1 MNKRSQGFLFAITSL
16 LSFILLNALFFS
28 YFYAVNQADWLI
40 TLFTA
45 RLMYIPL
52 YIYLIM
58 GSLLIGA
65 IVTTI
70 FYLLMRQQWRQI
82 ESKLALLG
90 SGQYEADI
98 FQMTTTNTA
107 AFDLDASV
115 ERLRQKMISLQQE
128 IQTYSN
134 RPQLVDGANKE
145 EILTQERHRLAREL
159 HDSVSQQLFA
169 AMMMLSALNEIAGKP
184 EKTVQLTKQLKLV
197 ETIINEAQSEMRA
210 LLLHLR
216 PISLEGKSLRQGII
230 QLLKELTTKIQLKMQ
245 WDISDVKLSSGVEDN
260 LFRIVQELLSNTL
273 RHSQAKSL
281 EVYLKQVEQ
290 MVILKVV
297 DDGIGFDM
305 QKGNHAGSYGLNNI
319 RERTASI
326 GGTAKI
332 ISFPKQ
338 GTSVEI
344 RVPLVRDTKAQSD
357 ASL

>member
-1 MNKRSQGFLFAITSL
+1 MSKRAQGFLFAITSL

-28 YFYAVNQADWLI
+28 YFYAVDQSDWLI

-45 RLMYIPL
+45 QLMYLPI
-52 YIYLIM
+52 YVYLIV
-58 GSLLIGA
+58 GSLLTGGVITM
-65 IVTTI
+65 IC
-70 FYLLMRQQWRQI
+70 FLLVRQQMRPV

-90 SGQYEADI
+90 TGQYEADI
-98 FQMTTTNTA
+98 FKKPASETT
-107 AFDLDASV
+107 FDLDASV
-115 ERLRQKMISLQQE
+115 EKLRQKMISLQQE
-128 IQTYSN
+128 IQTYSE

-169 AMMMLSALNEIAGKP
+169 AMMMLSALNEIAGNPDKAA
-184 EKTVQLTKQLKLV
+184 QLNKQLKLV

-230 QLLKELTTKIQLKMQ
+230 QLLKELTTKIQLKIQ
-245 WDISDVKLSSGVEDN
+245 WDINDVQLTSGVEDN

-290 MVILKVV
+290 MVVLKVV
-297 DDGIGFDM
+297 DDGVGFDM
-305 QKGNHAGSYGLNNI
+305 QKSNHAGSYGLNNI

-344 RVPLVRDTKAQSD
+344 RVPLVRAEETLKNGQ
-357 ASL
+357 

>member
-1 MNKRSQGFLFAITSL
+1 MSRWSQSFLFAITSL

-28 YFYAVNQADWLI
+28 YFYAVDQSDWLI

-45 RLMYIPL
+45 QLMYIPL
-52 YIYLIM
+52 YVYLIV
-58 GSLLIGA
+58 GSLLVGA
-65 IVTTI
+65 AITMI
-70 FYLLMRQQWRQI
+70 FYLLMHQQLRRI

-90 SGQYEADI
+90 NGQYEADV
-98 FQMTTTNTA
+98 FQTVVPTA
-107 AFDLDASV
+107 NAFDLDASV

-128 IQTYSN
+128 IQTYSD
-134 RPQLVDGANKE
+134 RPQLVDGVNKE

-184 EKTVQLTKQLKLV
+184 EKAAQLNKQLKLV
-197 ETIINEAQSEMRA
+197 EKIINEAQSEMRA

-216 PISLEGKSLRQGII
+216 PISLEGKSLRQGIV
-230 QLLKELTTKIQLKMQ
+230 QLLKELKTKIQLNMQ
-245 WDISDVKLSSGVEDN
+245 WDISDVQLSSGVEDN

-290 MVILKVV
+290 MVVLKVV

-305 QKGNHAGSYGLNNI
+305 QKSNNAGSYGLNNI

-332 ISFPKQ
+332 ISFPDQ

-344 RVPLVRDTKAQSD
+344 RVPLIRAEEITAPQV
-357 ASL
+357 